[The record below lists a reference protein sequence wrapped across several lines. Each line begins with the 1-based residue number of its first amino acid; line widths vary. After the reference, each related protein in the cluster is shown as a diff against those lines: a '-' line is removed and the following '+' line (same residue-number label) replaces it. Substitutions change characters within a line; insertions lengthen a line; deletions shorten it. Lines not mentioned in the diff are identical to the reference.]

1 MGIQVESLTKDKTRH
16 QTEFIDFEFD
26 GKKISDFGMVAVFDG
41 DRHSFSVFPEF
52 ENETTDVN
60 GVNGQHY
67 WGTRMKALKKSFSLA
82 TDGMTEEQINA
93 FTVHFQPGKYGK
105 FIEHKLSYRYGLC
118 RVEAIGAFNVV
129 PFQKEIEK
137 TIGGKTYSFSV
148 NEYKGNCSITFVF
161 DNPELYSTVGF
172 INSDI
177 SDLQEEELLAAYQ
190 NNIPFNKDDI
200 WKSEDDWCFIGKSEN
215 EENDNIFGERLYNS
229 DFKIF
234 NPSTKR
240 TSVDVSISLN
250 HILGNKSGFITPST
264 PCYLSTIAD
273 DINKIGTNNTIEFT
287 KSLPI
292 GTDTLLNKD
301 YIYSVKFTSPSI
313 LYSINKAIQIAANFA
328 NMTPTNPV
336 IELEEKLRLEVL
348 NPKVSAWAAF
358 LLRVIKS
365 KQKDGSN
372 IFYDNVSDTFK
383 TSGTINVNNL
393 LGLGFEKSEQAVN
406 WFGYFNIYMLCLLA
420 SFSNET
426 TSLQEFVLEELPW
439 EFYPITFTLYSTTGR
454 ATATY
459 EYNHVISSLEKISV
473 SEENCGDMMMSAH
486 LKLDGGD
493 LLNDN
498 GEIKTCHFGRFR
510 TGAKPTENINK
521 YDFSYQYTY

>member
-1 MGIQVESLTKDKTRH
+1 MGIQIESLTKNKTQH

-67 WGTRMKALKKSFSLA
+67 WGTHMKALKKSFSLA

-129 PFQKEIEK
+129 PFQKKVKK
-137 TIGGKTYSFSV
+137 TIGGKVYSFSV
-148 NEYKGNCSITFVF
+148 NEYKGSCSITFVF
-161 DNPELYSTVGF
+161 DNPELYSITGF
-172 INSDI
+172 INSDT
-177 SDLQEEELLAAYQ
+177 SNLQEEDLLTAYQ
-190 NNIPFNKDDI
+190 NNIPFNEDSI
-200 WKSEDDWCFIGKSEN
+200 WESKNDWCFIGKSEN
-215 EENDNIFGERLYNS
+215 EENGNIFGTPSYNS

-234 NPSTKR
+234 NPSTKQ
-240 TSVDVSISLN
+240 TSVDILIRLN
-250 HILGNKSGFITPST
+250 HILGNKSGSITPST
-264 PCYLSTIAD
+264 PCYLSTLAD
-273 DINKIGTNNTIEFT
+273 DINKIGANTIEFT

-292 GTDTLLNKD
+292 DTQPSEEC

-313 LYSINKAIQIAANFA
+313 IYSINKAIQIAANFA

-348 NPKVSAWAAF
+348 NPKVSTWATF

-365 KQKDGSN
+365 KQENGSN
-372 IFYDNVSDTFK
+372 IFYNNTSDTFN
-383 TSGTINVNNL
+383 TSGTIMVNNL
-393 LGLGFEKSEQAVN
+393 SGLGFKEGERAVD
-406 WFGYFNIYMLCLLA
+406 WFEYFNIYMLCLLA
-420 SFSNET
+420 SFSNEV
-426 TSLQEFVLEELPW
+426 TSLSEFVLEDLPW
-439 EFYPITFTLYSTTGR
+439 KFYPIIFTLYSTTGQ
-454 ATATY
+454 AAATY

-473 SEENCGDMMMSAH
+473 SEENCGDMMMSAY

-510 TGAKPTENINK
+510 TGLGPTENINM